1 MLFILITL
9 LSTKFERHIISKPN
23 YCFRYPGDSRIMS
36 CELIIT
42 PITAS
47 VNKPARVDYEEQLN
61 RITRGLPL
69 MWDDSR
75 HNKAKLGDKF
85 GFWFYNNSVRIHTI
99 VGIALPSERLPSW
112 SGNVGQGDRRVVTLS
127 VECDIIPW
135 ETWINLNGA
144 KRCMGTSH
152 VKKGLNE
159 ILYEIQ

>member
-1 MLFILITL
+1 
-9 LSTKFERHIISKPN
+9 
-23 YCFRYPGDSRIMS
+23 MS

-42 PITAS
+42 PITAT
-47 VNKPARVDYEEQLN
+47 VTKPARIDYEEQLN

-85 GFWFYNNSVRIHTI
+85 GFWFYKNSVRVHTI

-144 KRCMGTSH
+144 KRCMGTTH

-159 ILYEIQ
+159 ILHEIL